1 MRRYIVGLIRACGG
15 LKSADKIR
23 MTTKL
28 KSETARLNGARSKG
42 PLTDQGKLIASQ
54 NALRHGMLSQTVVL
68 EGESKELFEQLLI
81 SITAEIQP
89 RTPVET
95 GLVERMAIAHWR
107 QMRTW
112 AVQKA
117 SLDLEMTRPENASG
131 FKPARFATVFKN
143 LSDNSNLLNLVNR
156 YESSFE
162 RSYYRA
168 LSYLMKLRE
177 SPGLEAPDP
186 GLLPPLTSAH
196 VTWTPDEPVPQLELP
211 NEPTGEQLA

>member
-1 MRRYIVGLIRACGG
+1 
-15 LKSADKIR
+15 

-28 KSETARLNGARSKG
+28 KSETARLNGVRSKG
-42 PLTDQGKLIASQ
+42 PVTIEGKAIASQ

-68 EGESKELFEQLLI
+68 EGESKELFEQLLL
-81 SITAEIQP
+81 SITAEVQP
-89 RTPVET
+89 RTPIEI

-117 SLDLEMTRPENASG
+117 SLDLEMARPENASG
-131 FKPARFATVFKN
+131 SKPARFASVFKN
-143 LSDNSNLLNLVNR
+143 LADNSNLLNLVQR

-168 LSYLMKLRE
+168 LSYVMKLRE
-177 SPGLEAPDP
+177 SGTSHGADP
-186 GLLPPLTSAH
+186 NLLPPLTSAH
-196 VTWTPDEPVPQLELP
+196 VTWTPDVPVSKAELP
-211 NEPTGEQLA
+211 NEPTGEQPS